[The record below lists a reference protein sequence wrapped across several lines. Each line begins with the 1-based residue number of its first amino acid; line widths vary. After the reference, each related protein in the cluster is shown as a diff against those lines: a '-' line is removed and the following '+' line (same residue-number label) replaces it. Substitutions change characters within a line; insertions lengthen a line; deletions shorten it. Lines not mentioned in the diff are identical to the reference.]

1 MADTKISILNLIP
14 KYQHETMKAA
24 FDRAVALAQFAE
36 KNNFTRY
43 WVAEHHNT
51 RAVLGSATDLV
62 LAHILSHTESLRV
75 GAGGV
80 MLPNHTP
87 FQVAERYG
95 TLQAL
100 YPDRVD
106 LGVGRAPGTDRAT
119 AKLIYRRHY
128 NQEDFVEAL
137 RTLQG
142 YMSDE
147 AVDLPVA
154 PTPGIGAHVPIYV
167 LGSSD
172 ASAYVAAE
180 LGLPYSFAGHFSP
193 NSIGHALDIYRKQF
207 KPSEHLEKPYVIL
220 GLTTNIAATE
230 EEAEALAFQAAQV
243 FLHLIHRQS
252 RDEFLKMDPDHAPE
266 LTSIEK
272 FYLRAHRGLSISG
285 SLDEARDQYREIMRR
300 YAPDEIIGATYI
312 PDQAPLEENFR
323 LLADIVR
330 NG

>member
-14 KYQHETMKAA
+14 KYQDETQKEA
-24 FDRAVALAQFAE
+24 FERALGLARFAE
-36 KNNFTRY
+36 ENDFSRY

-51 RAVLGSATDLV
+51 RAVLGSATDVV
-62 LAHILSHTESLRV
+62 LGYLLANTDRLRV

-95 TLQAL
+95 TLEAL
-100 YPDRVD
+100 YPGRVD

-119 AKLIYRRHY
+119 ARLIYRDHY
-128 NQEDFVEAL
+128 DQESFAAAL
-137 RTLQG
+137 SQLQD
-142 YMSDE
+142 YMSDD
-147 AVDLPVA
+147 ADQLPVA
-154 PTPGIGAHVPIYV
+154 PTPGIGAKVPIYV

-193 NSIGHALDIYRKQF
+193 NSIGHALDIYRKRF
-207 KPSEHLEKPYVIL
+207 RPSEVLQEPYVIL
-220 GLTTNIAATE
+220 GLTTNIAETE
-230 EEAEALAFQAAQV
+230 EAAEELAFHASQV

-252 RDEFLKMDPDHAPE
+252 KDEFLKMDPDQAPE

-285 SLDEARDQYREIMRR
+285 SIDEARDQYKAVMRQ

-312 PDQAPLEENFR
+312 SDPTALKDNFR

-330 NG
+330 ND